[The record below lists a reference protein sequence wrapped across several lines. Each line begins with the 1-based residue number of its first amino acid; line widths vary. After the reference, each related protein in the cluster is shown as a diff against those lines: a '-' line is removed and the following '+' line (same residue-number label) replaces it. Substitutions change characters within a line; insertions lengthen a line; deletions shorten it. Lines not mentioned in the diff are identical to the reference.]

1 MEYSIKVSKEMTND
15 SYISNLKK
23 VTIFSVHFW
32 ALLSFRQTLRERSV
46 IYPKNIVWHLT
57 FCSLPI
63 IENLSL

>member
-32 ALLSFRQTLRERSV
+32 GYCHSV
-46 IYPKNIVWHLT
+46 KPGGRGV
-57 FCSLPI
+57 
-63 IENLSL
+63 